1 MYLAISYANCYFFKK
16 LLSFI
21 LKSAIVKLVFYS
33 IYIMAARKTEVSFM
47 PYQRF
52 CLEGAEPA
60 QTGDLPRIEAEILYI
75 TQSYYDHD
83 WPSVLHTHHF
93 TELFYVLDGEGMFLV
108 EDKKI
113 PVRADDLVIINPNV
127 THTEQCD
134 TKQRF
139 EYIVLGV
146 SGLQFS
152 NATGLHH
159 NYSVHNFHSNKKEV
173 IFILQSILKEAQKKE
188 ENFLDVCQNLLDI
201 LLIYLM
207 RKNESAMIA
216 DDSKKAS
223 RECRFIEQYIDE
235 HFSEDISLETL
246 SSLTYMNKY
255 YLVHAFKNYKGVSPI
270 NYLIDKRIQEA
281 KTLLETT
288 NFSIA
293 KIAQHVG
300 FSSQSYFSQIFRKVT
315 GETPIKYKKNFEQN
329 NEK

>member
-1 MYLAISYANCYFFKK
+1 
-16 LLSFI
+16 
-21 LKSAIVKLVFYS
+21 
-33 IYIMAARKTEVSFM
+33 M

-52 CLEGAEPA
+52 RLEGTEPA
-60 QTGDLPRIEAEILYI
+60 QPGELPRIEADILYI

-93 TELFYVLDGEGMFLV
+93 TELFYVLDGEGLFLV

-113 PVRADDLVIINPNV
+113 PVHADDLVIINPNV

-134 TKQRF
+134 TKHKL

-146 SGLQFS
+146 SGLQFDS
-152 NATGLHH
+152 KTGTSL
-159 NYSVHNFHSNKKEV
+159 NYSIHNFRSNKKEI
-173 IFILQSILKEAQKKE
+173 IFILQTIFKEAQKKE
-188 ENFLDVCQNLLDI
+188 ENFRDVCQNLLDI

-207 RKNESAMIA
+207 RNTETAVMA

-235 HFSEDISLETL
+235 HFAEDISLETL

-270 NYLIDKRIQEA
+270 NYLIEKRIQEA

-315 GETPIKYKKNFEQN
+315 GETPIKYKKHFEQD

>member
-1 MYLAISYANCYFFKK
+1 
-16 LLSFI
+16 
-21 LKSAIVKLVFYS
+21 
-33 IYIMAARKTEVSFM
+33 M

-52 CLEGAEPA
+52 RLEGTEPVEP
-60 QTGDLPRIEAEILYI
+60 DIPRIEADILYI
-75 TQSYYDHD
+75 TQSYYDLD

-93 TELFYVLDGEGMFLV
+93 TELFYVLDGEGQFLV
-108 EDKKI
+108 EDKKV
-113 PVRADDLVIINPNV
+113 PVRADDLIVINPNV

-134 TKQRF
+134 AKHKL

-146 SGLQFS
+146 SGLQFAS
-152 NATGLHH
+152 KTEECH
-159 NYSVHNFHSNKKEV
+159 NYSIHNFRFNKQEV
-173 IFILQSILKEAQKKE
+173 IFILQMILKEAQKKE
-188 ENFLDVCQNLLDI
+188 ENFKDVCQNLLDI

-207 RKNESAMIA
+207 RHTETSIIA
-216 DDSKKAS
+216 DDAKKTS

-281 KTLLETT
+281 KQLLETT

-300 FSSQSYFSQIFRKVT
+300 FSSQSYFSQIFRKTT
-315 GETPIKYKKNFEQN
+315 GETPIKYKKLHEQKSSN
-329 NEK
+329 KK

>member
-1 MYLAISYANCYFFKK
+1 
-16 LLSFI
+16 
-21 LKSAIVKLVFYS
+21 
-33 IYIMAARKTEVSFM
+33 M

-52 CLEGAEPA
+52 RLEGTEPV
-60 QTGDLPRIEAEILYI
+60 QPDLPRIEADILYI

-93 TELFYVLDGEGMFLV
+93 TELFYVLDGEGLFLV

-113 PVRADDLVIINPNV
+113 PVRADDLVVINPNV

-134 TKQRF
+134 TKHKL
-139 EYIVLGV
+139 EYIVLGI
-146 SGLQFS
+146 SGLQFAS
-152 NATGLHH
+152 KADDCY
-159 NYSVHNFHSNKKEV
+159 NYSIHNFHANKKEV
-173 IFILQSILKEAQKKE
+173 IFILQTILKEAQKKE
-188 ENFLDVCQNLLDI
+188 ENFKDVCQNLLDI

-207 RKNESAMIA
+207 RHAETSVIA
-216 DDSKKAS
+216 DDTKKTS

-281 KTLLETT
+281 KQLLETT

-300 FSSQSYFSQIFRKVT
+300 FSSQSYFSQIFRKMT
-315 GETPIKYKKNFEQN
+315 GETPIKYKKLHDENSSN
-329 NEK
+329 KK